1 MTHGFSFRRLN
12 GVMRKELVQ
21 MRRDRLTFAMMLAV
35 PLLQLV
41 LFGFAINTDPKGL
54 PTALHVL
61 DPSPF
66 SRDLAAAMA
75 NAGYFA
81 LIDPPTSEAEVDRM
95 LDRGKVQFVV
105 TIPANFARD
114 LIRGR
119 KPSLLLD
126 VDATDPAAASN
137 AVAAFRQL
145 TETAFSPHLTGPFAD
160 LAPGEPPVNTVIHMR
175 YNPDGESQY
184 NTVPGLLGV
193 VLTMTM
199 VMMTALSITRERE
212 RGTLENLLSMPLRPV
227 EMMVGK
233 ILPYVGVGYV
243 QVVVVL
249 VMAKLLFGV
258 PMVGSP
264 LLLSVLVIL
273 FIACNLAVGMTFSA
287 LARNQLQAMQMS
299 FFFFLPSILLS
310 GFMFPFRGQPEWAQV
325 IGSIFPLTHFL
336 RLVRGI
342 LLKGNGLVDVL
353 PFLWP
358 QALFLLGAFLVALLV
373 FRETLD

>member
-1 MTHGFSFRRLN
+1 
-12 GVMRKELVQ
+12 
-21 MRRDRLTFAMMLAV
+21 
-35 PLLQLV
+35 
-41 LFGFAINTDPKGL
+41 
-54 PTALHVL
+54 
-61 DPSPF
+61 
-66 SRDLAAAMA
+66 
-75 NAGYFA
+75 
-81 LIDPPTSEAEVDRM
+81 M
-95 LDRGKVQFVV
+95 LDRGEVQFVV

-114 LIRGR
+114 LIRGLH
-119 KPSLLLD
+119 PSLLLEA
-126 VDATDPAAASN
+126 DATDPAAASN

-145 TETAFSPHLTGPFAD
+145 AQTAFAPHLTGPFAD
-160 LAPGEPPVNTVIHMR
+160 LSPGEPAVNTVIHMR

-199 VMMTALSITRERE
+199 VMMTSLSITRERE
-212 RGTLENLLSMPLRPV
+212 RGTLENLLSMPIRPA
-227 EMMVGK
+227 EMMMGK

-310 GFMFPFRGQPEWAQV
+310 GFMFPFRGQPEWAQA
-325 IGSIFPLTHFL
+325 IGSVFPLTHFL

-342 LLKGNGLVDVL
+342 LLKGNGLVEVL

-358 QALFLLGAFLVALLV
+358 QALFLFGAFIVALLV

>member
-1 MTHGFSFRRLN
+1 M
-12 GVMRKELVQ
+12 
-21 MRRDRLTFAMMLAV
+21 
-35 PLLQLV
+35 
-41 LFGFAINTDPKGL
+41 
-54 PTALHVL
+54 

-66 SRDLAAAMA
+66 SRDLAAAME
-75 NAGYFA
+75 NSGYFA
-81 LIDPPTSEAEVDRM
+81 LMDPATSEAEVDRL
-95 LDRGKVQFVV
+95 LDRGEAQFVV
-105 TIPANFARD
+105 TIPANFTRD
-114 LIRGR
+114 LVRGER
-119 KPSLLLD
+119 PALLMEA
-126 VDATDPAAASN
+126 DATDPAAASN

-145 TETAFSPHLTGPFAD
+145 AEGALLRHLTGPLAA
-160 LAPGEPPVNTVIHMR
+160 LAPGAQPVNTIVHMR

-199 VMMTALSITRERE
+199 VMMTALSLTRERE
-212 RGTLENLLSMPLRPV
+212 RGTLENLLSMPIRPA
-227 EMMVGK
+227 ELMMGK

-249 VMAKLLFGV
+249 MLAKLLFGV

-264 LLLSVLVIL
+264 LLLSLLVIL

-287 LARNQLQAMQMS
+287 LAQNQLQAMQMS

-325 IGSIFPLTHFL
+325 IGGIFPLTHFL
-336 RLVRGI
+336 RMTRGI
-342 LLKGNGLVDVL
+342 LLKGNTLVDVL

-358 QALFLLGAFLVALLV
+358 QALFLLGAFIVALLV